1 MAEKLIIIGDKAFA
15 EIAYEYFKHDSDYEA
30 VAFSINKDYITKKE
44 LFGLPIVPFEQ
55 LENLYSPKEHDAFVA
70 ITYNNFNRTRT
81 KLYRQ
86 AKSKGYKL
94 ANYISSKAFVW
105 KNVEIGENCFIFEN
119 NTVQP
124 FVKIGNNVILWSGNH
139 IGHHSIVKDNCFISS
154 HVVISGYCEVNEN
167 CFIGVNATLADNIN
181 IAKDCFIGAGATILK
196 NTEEEKIYPGI
207 AAEPS
212 KVDSL
217 RFFKIKELKHEMA

>member
-1 MAEKLIIIGDKAFA
+1 M
-15 EIAYEYFKHDSDYEA
+15 
-30 VAFSINKDYITKKE
+30 
-44 LFGLPIVPFEQ
+44 
-55 LENLYSPKEHDAFVA
+55 
-70 ITYNNFNRTRT
+70 
-81 KLYRQ
+81 
-86 AKSKGYKL
+86 
-94 ANYISSKAFVW
+94 
-105 KNVEIGENCFIFEN
+105 
-119 NTVQP
+119 
-124 FVKIGNNVILWSGNH
+124 
-139 IGHHSIVKDNCFISS
+139 KDNCFISS